1 MGQVN
6 ANDNNWDSYSSH
18 LNLALAAISALCSVK
33 PLNSSEFVS
42 VVMCIKEWPSNSSTS
57 GIKKIKKIFFFN

>member
-18 LNLALAAISALCSVK
+18 LNLALAAISALCSGK

-42 VVMCIKEWPSNSSTS
+42 VVMCVKEWPSNSPNL
-57 GIKKIKKIFFFN
+57 GISK

>member
-18 LNLALAAISALCSVK
+18 LNLTLAAISALCSGK

-42 VVMCIKEWPSNSSTS
+42 IVMCIKEWPSNNVPTI
-57 GIKKIKKIFFFN
+57 GLYK